1 MPAHARARSL
11 PRSAQYGLVSLL
23 LLLPVLLPRYVP
35 AADLPSH
42 LYNTWL
48 TLLVREGRAPGL
60 ELAPQW
66 SNVLFDWWL
75 EWLWRL
81 AGPAVAEKAAVAAAV
96 LVFFWGSFSLV
107 TAITRHPAWSS
118 MPLLAMLAYGWTYHQ
133 GFFNYYLSC
142 GFGFWALA
150 WVWNGRAGI
159 IPAVAA
165 LLLATLAH
173 PLGAAAAAGLAGFVL
188 LVRDLR
194 WPARTAWTVAVGAGL
209 AAFRQLLELVIPT
222 EWESTQA
229 FHVLFATQLRPF
241 GDKYNLFVLG
251 IPLLWLFLI
260 GLRILREGRTVLLEP
275 AVPAVAVL
283 AAAIILLP
291 QAVQL
296 PGTARPLHFVDF
308 RLGVFLTVFIQS
320 LAAPAATQ
328 RAPSFQALMLPAAL
342 AYFGFLG
349 LDYRQLNNAQDEF
362 VRAARQI
369 PAGARAVA
377 AATGRPIQMNPL
389 NHMLSR
395 GCIGR
400 CYNYGAYAPSSNQFR
415 IRARP
420 GSTAVLDDS
429 LDVDALQAGRFIV
442 RPRDI
447 PLYGVFLASASPF
460 RLEVRALQIGERV
473 PRQAAKIPPDWF

>member
-1 MPAHARARSL
+1 MPGQESTRPL
-11 PRSAQYGLVSLL
+11 PRPAQYALASLL

-48 TLLVREGRAPGL
+48 TFLVREGRAPGL
-60 ELAPQW
+60 ELVGQW

-75 EWLWRL
+75 EGLWRL

-96 LVFFWGSFSLV
+96 LVFFWGSFALV
-107 TAITRHPAWSS
+107 EAVTRRPAWSS
-118 MPLLAMLAYGWTYHQ
+118 APLLAMLAYGWTYHQ

-150 WVWNGRAGI
+150 RVWNR
-159 IPAVAA
+159 PARLVPAAAA
-165 LLLATLAH
+165 LVLAAMAH

-194 WPARTAWTVAVGAGL
+194 WQARTAWTVAVCAGL
-209 AAFRQLLELVIPT
+209 AAFGQLLERVIPS

-251 IPLLWLFLI
+251 IPLLWLVLI
-260 GLRILREGRTVLLEP
+260 GLRILQERSAILRDP
-275 AVPAVAVL
+275 AVLPIVIL
-283 AAAIILLP
+283 GAAIILLP

-296 PGTARPLHFVDF
+296 PGTSRPLHFVDF
-308 RLGVFLTVFIQS
+308 RLAVFLTVFIQS
-320 LAAPAATQ
+320 LAAPVGRQ
-328 RAPSFQALMLPAAL
+328 RASLLPAVMLPAAVV
-342 AYFGFLG
+342 YFGFLG
-349 LDYRQLNNAQDEF
+349 LDYQYLNNAQDEF
-362 VRAARQI
+362 VRAATQI

-377 AATGRPIQMNPL
+377 AATGQPVQMNPL

-400 CYNYGAYAPSSNQFR
+400 CFNYGAFAPSSNAFR
-415 IRARP
+415 VRARP
-420 GSTAVLDDS
+420 GSPAVLDDS

-442 RPRDI
+442 RPRDL
-447 PLYGVFLASASPF
+447 PLYGVFLSSARPF
-460 RLEVRALQIGERV
+460 RLQVRPLEAGEKV
-473 PRQAAKIPPDWF
+473 PRQGVRVPPDWF